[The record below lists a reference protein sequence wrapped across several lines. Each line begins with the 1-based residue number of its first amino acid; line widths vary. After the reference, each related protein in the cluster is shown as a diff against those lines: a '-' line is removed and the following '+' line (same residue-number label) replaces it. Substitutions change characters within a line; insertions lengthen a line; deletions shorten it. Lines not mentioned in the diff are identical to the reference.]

1 MQVYKT
7 DARPLPTSKP
17 RLNSMKVN
25 SSSKSKSK
33 RDKRQIIPS
42 NKNPKKPGPND
53 KPTQKR
59 ENGTSNPVFL
69 FGSKNKGERCSSNQE
84 CFSTN
89 CVFPGETAG
98 KQPKPNPKP
107 KPSRY
112 GSRSISSR
120 ANKTISEPAPKSNS
134 TQVTGTCQSEIEQDP
149 VPKSNL

>member
-25 SSSKSKSK
+25 SRSKSKSK
-33 RDKRQIIPS
+33 RDKRQIILS

-89 CVFPGETAG
+89 CVFPGETTG
-98 KQPKPNPKP
+98 KQPKPQPKP
-107 KPSRY
+107 KPNRY
-112 GSRSISSR
+112 GSRSISGR
-120 ANKTISEPAPKSNS
+120 ANKTVSEPAPKSYP
-134 TQVTGTCQSEIEQDP
+134 TQVTGTCQAEIEQDP

>member
-25 SSSKSKSK
+25 SRSKSKSK
-33 RDKRQIIPS
+33 RDKRQIILS

-120 ANKTISEPAPKSNS
+120 ANETISEPAPKSNS

-149 VPKSNL
+149 APKSNL